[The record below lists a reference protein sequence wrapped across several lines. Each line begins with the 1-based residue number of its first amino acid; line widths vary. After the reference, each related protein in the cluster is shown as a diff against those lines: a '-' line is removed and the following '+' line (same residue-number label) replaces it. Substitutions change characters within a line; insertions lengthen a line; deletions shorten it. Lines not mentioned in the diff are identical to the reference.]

1 MPISEAHIR
10 KLVEEKLADSS
21 MFIVELTVGSSNKI
35 KVELDSMDGVS
46 IDDCVAVSRHVE
58 HQLDRDE
65 TDFELQVSSAGIDKP
80 LRDRRQY
87 TKNVGRQVKVR
98 TVSGDEYKGRLVSA
112 TEEIT
117 VELPANKKKKLPM
130 RDAKVAWDEIAETKV
145 IISFK

>member
-10 KLVEEKLADSS
+10 NLVEEKLADTS

-35 KVELDSMDGVS
+35 KIELDSLDGVN
-46 IDDCVAVSRHVE
+46 IDDCVGVSRHVE

-80 LRDRRQY
+80 LRDKRQY
-87 TKNVGRQVKVR
+87 TKNVGREIKVR
-98 TVSGDEYKGRLVSA
+98 TLSGDELKGKLVSA
-112 TEEIT
+112 TEEIKL
-117 VELPANKKKKLPM
+117 ELPANKKKKLPV
-130 RDAKVAWDEIAETKV
+130 REATVAWEEIAETKV

>member
-117 VELPANKKKKLPM
+117 VELPANKKNKLPM